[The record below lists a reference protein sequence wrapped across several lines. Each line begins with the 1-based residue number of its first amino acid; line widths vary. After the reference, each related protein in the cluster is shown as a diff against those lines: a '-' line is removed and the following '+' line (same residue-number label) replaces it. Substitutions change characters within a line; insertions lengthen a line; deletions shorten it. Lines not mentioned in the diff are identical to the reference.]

1 MILLDKISNNP
12 SVLLNKHIISLYV
25 ALILFGQ
32 VFLSAMVNLLNV
44 DNRSVMLIFRLS
56 IMAFSYWY
64 IFFSLRRKKVDNFL
78 NMWVYSVLIFW
89 CIYLLRLLFD
99 VYISGV
105 TLALPTW
112 ELFAWSLGSS
122 LPIAICSYLLV
133 AQNSLDFIFIK
144 QVKYGVFL
152 LGISI
157 IYFLVNPG
165 LGQGRFY
172 LQHLNAITCAN
183 AGCTLVLLCFAKLL
197 LHKSDFIGFNSSQ
210 LIAWLGIAIGSFIIV
225 YSATRGVLFA
235 ALLIIGVSL
244 FRFRAHL
251 RLSCIAK
258 WKYILLFLT
267 GSFSLILMIG
277 ASPVLLDKLFTVNRA
292 LTVFTRLEFWKTTID
307 QIAINPFLGVGFR
320 LQEILGSLG
329 IEKGVYYP
337 HNYVLE
343 SLAIGGIVMT
353 LPLLYCMLFSVI
365 DFYRKI
371 KLEPFRFPM
380 GLLVAQALIYSMHN
394 GHLGDY
400 PFFWM
405 ILGMMAGSKCRIDK
419 DVSESYS

>member
-1 MILLDKISNNP
+1 LLDKISENH
-12 SVLLNKHIISLYV
+12 STLLDKYIISLYV
-25 ALILFGQ
+25 ASILFGQ
-32 VFLSAMVNLLNV
+32 VFLSAMLNLLSI
-44 DNRSVMLIFRLS
+44 DNRSVMIVFRLS
-56 IMAFSYWY
+56 IMIFSYWY
-64 IFFSLRRKKVDNFL
+64 IFFSLRRKKVGNFL
-78 NMWVYSVLIFW
+78 NTWIYSVLIFW
-89 CIYLLRLLFD
+89 CVYLLRLLFD

-105 TLALPTW
+105 VLALPAW

-122 LPIAICSYLLV
+122 LPIAICSYLIA
-133 AQNSLDFIFIK
+133 AQNSLDFIFVK

-152 LGISI
+152 LGMSI

-197 LHKSDFIGFNSSQ
+197 LHKAGLINVNSSR
-210 LIAWLGIAIGSFIIV
+210 LIAWLGVSIGSFIIV

-235 ALLIIGVSL
+235 TLLIIGVSI
-244 FRFRAHL
+244 FQFRARL
-251 RLSCIAK
+251 RLSYVAK
-258 WKYILLFLT
+258 WKCISLLVIV
-267 GSFSLILMIG
+267 SFSLILMIST
-277 ASPVLLDKLFTVNRA
+277 SPVLLDKLFTANRA
-292 LTVFTRLEFWKTTID
+292 LSVLTRLEFWKTTID

-320 LQEILGSLG
+320 LQEILGSLV
-329 IEKGVYYP
+329 IEKGIYYP

-353 LPLLYCMLFSVI
+353 LPLLYCMLFPVFN
-365 DFYRKI
+365 FYKKI
-371 KLEPFRFPM
+371 ELEPSSFPI
-380 GLLVAQALIYSMHN
+380 GLLAAQVLIYSMHN

-405 ILGMMAGSKCRIDK
+405 IIGMIAGSKHRTDK

>member
-1 MILLDKISNNP
+1 MLDKISENHGT
-12 SVLLNKHIISLYV
+12 LLDKYIISLYV
-25 ALILFGQ
+25 ASILFGQ
-32 VFLSAMVNLLNV
+32 VFLSAMLNLLSI
-44 DNRSVMLIFRLS
+44 DNRSVMIVFRLS
-56 IMAFSYWY
+56 IMIFSYWY

-78 NMWVYSVLIFW
+78 NTWIYSVLIFW
-89 CIYLLRLLFD
+89 CVYLLRLLFD

-105 TLALPTW
+105 VLALPAW

-122 LPIAICSYLLV
+122 LPIAICSYLIA
-133 AQNSLDFIFIK
+133 AQNSLDFIFVK

-152 LGISI
+152 LGMSI

-197 LHKSDFIGFNSSQ
+197 LHKAGLINVNSSR
-210 LIAWLGIAIGSFIIV
+210 LITWLGVSIGSFIIV

-235 ALLIIGVSL
+235 TLLIIGVSI
-244 FRFRAHL
+244 FQFRARL
-251 RLSCIAK
+251 RLSCVAK
-258 WKYILLFLT
+258 WKYISLLVIV
-267 GSFSLILMIG
+267 SFSLILMIST
-277 ASPVLLDKLFTVNRA
+277 SPVLLDKLFTANRA
-292 LTVFTRLEFWKTTID
+292 LSVLTRLEFWKTTID

-320 LQEILGSLG
+320 LQEILGSLV
-329 IEKGVYYP
+329 IEKGIYYP

-353 LPLLYCMLFSVI
+353 LPLLYCMLFPVFN
-365 DFYRKI
+365 FYKKI
-371 KLEPFRFPM
+371 ELEPSSFPI
-380 GLLVAQALIYSMHN
+380 GLLAAQVLIYSMHN

-405 ILGMMAGSKCRIDK
+405 IIGMIAGSKHRTDK

>member
-1 MILLDKISNNP
+1 MLDKISKNH
-12 SVLLNKHIISLYV
+12 STLLNKHIISLYV
-25 ALILFGQ
+25 ASILFGQ
-32 VFLSAMVNLLNV
+32 VFLSAMLNLFSA
-44 DNRSVMLIFRLS
+44 DNRSVMLVFRLS
-56 IMAFSYWY
+56 IMIFSYWY
-64 IFFSLRRKKVDNFL
+64 IFFSLRRKKVGNFL
-78 NMWVYSVLIFW
+78 NMWIYSVLIFW
-89 CIYLLRLLFD
+89 CVYLLRLLFD

-105 TLALPTW
+105 ALALPAW

-122 LPIAICSYLLV
+122 LPIAICSYLLA
-133 AQNSLDFIFIK
+133 AQNSLDFIFVK

-152 LGISI
+152 LGMSI

-197 LHKSDFIGFNSSQ
+197 LHKAGLININSSR
-210 LIAWLGIAIGSFIIV
+210 LIAWFGVAIGSFIIV

-235 ALLIIGVSL
+235 TLLIIGVSI
-244 FRFRAHL
+244 FQFRARL
-251 RLSCIAK
+251 RLWHVAK
-258 WKYILLFLT
+258 WKYILLLVT
-267 GSFSLILMIG
+267 VSFSLILMIST
-277 ASPVLLDKLFTVNRA
+277 SPVLLDKLFTANRT
-292 LTVFTRLEFWKTTID
+292 LSVLTRLEFWKTAID

-320 LQEILGSLG
+320 LQEILGSLV
-329 IEKGVYYP
+329 IEKGIYYP

-353 LPLLYCMLFSVI
+353 LPLLYCMLFPVFN
-365 DFYRKI
+365 FYKKI
-371 KLEPFRFPM
+371 ELEPSSFFPM
-380 GLLVAQALIYSMHN
+380 GLLAAQVLIYSMHN

-405 ILGMMAGSKCRIDK
+405 IIGMIAGSIHRTDK
-419 DVSESYS
+419 DVSETYS

>member
-1 MILLDKISNNP
+1 MLDKISENHGT
-12 SVLLNKHIISLYV
+12 LLDKYIISLYV
-25 ALILFGQ
+25 ASILFGQ
-32 VFLSAMVNLLNV
+32 VFLSAMLNLLSI
-44 DNRSVMLIFRLS
+44 DNRSVMIVFRLS
-56 IMAFSYWY
+56 IMIFSYWY
-64 IFFSLRRKKVDNFL
+64 IFFSLRRKKVGNFL
-78 NMWVYSVLIFW
+78 NTWIYSVLIFW
-89 CIYLLRLLFD
+89 CVYLLRLLFD

-105 TLALPTW
+105 VLALPAW

-122 LPIAICSYLLV
+122 LPIAICSYLIA
-133 AQNSLDFIFIK
+133 AQNSLDFIFVK

-152 LGISI
+152 LGMSI

-197 LHKSDFIGFNSSQ
+197 LHKAGLINVNSSR
-210 LIAWLGIAIGSFIIV
+210 LITWLGVSIGSFIIV

-235 ALLIIGVSL
+235 TLLIIGVSI
-244 FRFRAHL
+244 FQFRARL
-251 RLSCIAK
+251 RLSYVAK
-258 WKYILLFLT
+258 WKYISLLVIV
-267 GSFSLILMIG
+267 SFSLILMIST
-277 ASPVLLDKLFTVNRA
+277 SPVLLDKLFTANRA
-292 LTVFTRLEFWKTTID
+292 LSVLTRLEFWKTTID

-320 LQEILGSLG
+320 LQEILGSLV
-329 IEKGVYYP
+329 IEKGIYYP

-353 LPLLYCMLFSVI
+353 LPLLYCMLFPVFN
-365 DFYRKI
+365 FYKKI
-371 KLEPFRFPM
+371 ELEPSSFPI
-380 GLLVAQALIYSMHN
+380 GLLAAQVLIYSMHN

-405 ILGMMAGSKCRIDK
+405 IIGMIAGSKHRTDK

>member
-1 MILLDKISNNP
+1 MLDKISKNH
-12 SVLLNKHIISLYV
+12 STLLNKYIISLYV
-25 ALILFGQ
+25 ASILFGQ
-32 VFLSAMVNLLNV
+32 VFLSAMLNLFSA
-44 DNRSVMLIFRLS
+44 DNRSVMLVFRLS
-56 IMAFSYWY
+56 IMIFSYWY
-64 IFFSLRRKKVDNFL
+64 IFFSLRRNKVGNFL
-78 NMWVYSVLIFW
+78 NMWIYSVLIFW
-89 CIYLLRLLFD
+89 CVYLLRLLFD

-105 TLALPTW
+105 ALALPAW
-112 ELFAWSLGSS
+112 ELFSWSLGSS
-122 LPIAICSYLLV
+122 LPIAICSYLLA
-133 AQNSLDFIFIK
+133 AQNSLDFIFVK

-152 LGISI
+152 LGMSI

-197 LHKSDFIGFNSSQ
+197 LHKAGLININSSR
-210 LIAWLGIAIGSFIIV
+210 LITWLGVAIGSFIIV

-235 ALLIIGVSL
+235 TLLIIGVSI
-244 FRFRAHL
+244 FQFRARL
-251 RLSCIAK
+251 RLWHVAK
-258 WKYILLFLT
+258 WKYILLLVT
-267 GSFSLILMIG
+267 VSFSLILMIST
-277 ASPVLLDKLFTVNRA
+277 SPVLLDKLFTPNRT
-292 LTVFTRLEFWKTTID
+292 LSVLTRLEFWKTAID

-320 LQEILGSLG
+320 LQEILGSLV
-329 IEKGVYYP
+329 IEKGIYYP

-353 LPLLYCMLFSVI
+353 LPLLYCMLFPVFN
-365 DFYRKI
+365 FYKKI
-371 KLEPFRFPM
+371 EHEPSSFFPM
-380 GLLVAQALIYSMHN
+380 GLLAAQVLIYSMHN

-405 ILGMMAGSKCRIDK
+405 IIGMIAGSKYRTDK

>member
-1 MILLDKISNNP
+1 
-12 SVLLNKHIISLYV
+12 
-25 ALILFGQ
+25 
-32 VFLSAMVNLLNV
+32 
-44 DNRSVMLIFRLS
+44 MLVFRLS
-56 IMAFSYWY
+56 IMIFSYWY
-64 IFFSLRRKKVDNFL
+64 IFFSLRRNKVGNFL
-78 NMWVYSVLIFW
+78 NMWIYSVLIFW
-89 CIYLLRLLFD
+89 CVYLLRLLFD

-105 TLALPTW
+105 ALALPAW
-112 ELFAWSLGSS
+112 ELFSWSLGSS
-122 LPIAICSYLLV
+122 LPIAICSYLLA
-133 AQNSLDFIFIK
+133 AQNSLDFIFVK

-152 LGISI
+152 LGMSI

-197 LHKSDFIGFNSSQ
+197 LHKAGLININSSR
-210 LIAWLGIAIGSFIIV
+210 LITWLGVAIGSFIIV

-235 ALLIIGVSL
+235 TLLIIGVSI
-244 FRFRAHL
+244 FQFRARL
-251 RLSCIAK
+251 RLWHVAK
-258 WKYILLFLT
+258 WKYILLLVT
-267 GSFSLILMIG
+267 VSFSLILMIST
-277 ASPVLLDKLFTVNRA
+277 SPVLLDKLFTPNRT
-292 LTVFTRLEFWKTTID
+292 LSVLTRLEFWKTAID

-320 LQEILGSLG
+320 LQEILGSLV
-329 IEKGVYYP
+329 IEKGIYYP

-353 LPLLYCMLFSVI
+353 LPLLYCMLFPVFN
-365 DFYRKI
+365 FYKKI
-371 KLEPFRFPM
+371 EYEPSSFFPM
-380 GLLVAQALIYSMHN
+380 GLLAAQVLIYSMHN

-405 ILGMMAGSKCRIDK
+405 IIGMIAGSKHRTDK

>member
-1 MILLDKISNNP
+1 MLDKISEIY
-12 SVLLNKHIISLYV
+12 STLLNKYIISLYV
-25 ALILFGQ
+25 ASILFGQ
-32 VFLSAMVNLLNV
+32 VFLSAMLNLLSV
-44 DNRSVMLIFRLS
+44 DNRSVMIIFRLS
-56 IMAFSYWY
+56 IMIFSYWY
-64 IFFSLRRKKVDNFL
+64 IFFSLRRKKVGNFL
-78 NMWVYSVLIFW
+78 NTWIYSVLIFW
-89 CIYLLRLLFD
+89 CVYLLRLLFD
-99 VYISGV
+99 VYISGAV
-105 TLALPTW
+105 LALPAW

-122 LPIAICSYLLV
+122 LPIAICSYLIA
-133 AQNSLDFIFIK
+133 AQNSLDFIFVK

-152 LGISI
+152 LGMSI

-197 LHKSDFIGFNSSQ
+197 LHKAGLINVNSSR
-210 LIAWLGIAIGSFIIV
+210 LIAWLGVSIGSFIIV

-235 ALLIIGVSL
+235 TLLIIGVSI
-244 FRFRAHL
+244 FQFRARL
-251 RLSCIAK
+251 RLSYVAK
-258 WKYILLFLT
+258 WKYISLLVIV
-267 GSFSLILMIG
+267 SFSLILMIST
-277 ASPVLLDKLFTVNRA
+277 SPVLLDKLFTANRA
-292 LTVFTRLEFWKTTID
+292 LSVLTRLEFWKTTID

-320 LQEILGSLG
+320 LQEILGSLV
-329 IEKGVYYP
+329 IEKGIYYP

-353 LPLLYCMLFSVI
+353 LPLLYCMLFPVFN
-365 DFYRKI
+365 FYKKI
-371 KLEPFRFPM
+371 ELEPSS
-380 GLLVAQALIYSMHN
+380 YSMHN

-405 ILGMMAGSKCRIDK
+405 IIGMIAGSKHRTDK

>member
-1 MILLDKISNNP
+1 MLDKISENH
-12 SVLLNKHIISLYV
+12 STLLDKYIISLYV
-25 ALILFGQ
+25 ASILFGQ
-32 VFLSAMVNLLNV
+32 VFLSAMLNLLSV
-44 DNRSVMLIFRLS
+44 DNRSVMIIFRLS
-56 IMAFSYWY
+56 IMIFSYWY
-64 IFFSLRRKKVDNFL
+64 IFFSLRRKKVGNFL
-78 NMWVYSVLIFW
+78 NTWIYSVLIFW
-89 CIYLLRLLFD
+89 CVYLLRLLFD

-105 TLALPTW
+105 ALALPAW

-122 LPIAICSYLLV
+122 LPIAICSYLIA
-133 AQNSLDFIFIK
+133 AQNSLDFIFVK

-152 LGISI
+152 LGMSI

-197 LHKSDFIGFNSSQ
+197 LHKAGLINVNSSR
-210 LIAWLGIAIGSFIIV
+210 LITWLGVSIGSFIIV

-235 ALLIIGVSL
+235 TLLIIGVSI
-244 FRFRAHL
+244 FQFRARL
-251 RLSCIAK
+251 RLSYVAK
-258 WKYILLFLT
+258 WKYISLLVIV
-267 GSFSLILMIG
+267 SFSLILMIST
-277 ASPVLLDKLFTVNRA
+277 SPVLLDKLFTANRA
-292 LTVFTRLEFWKTTID
+292 LSVLTRLEFWKTTID

-320 LQEILGSLG
+320 LQEILGSLV
-329 IEKGVYYP
+329 IEKGIYYP

-343 SLAIGGIVMT
+343 SLAIGGVVMT
-353 LPLLYCMLFSVI
+353 LPLLYCMLFPVFN
-365 DFYRKI
+365 FYKKI
-371 KLEPFRFPM
+371 ELEPSSFPI
-380 GLLVAQALIYSMHN
+380 GLLAAQVLIYSMHN

-405 ILGMMAGSKCRIDK
+405 IIGMIAGSKHRTDK